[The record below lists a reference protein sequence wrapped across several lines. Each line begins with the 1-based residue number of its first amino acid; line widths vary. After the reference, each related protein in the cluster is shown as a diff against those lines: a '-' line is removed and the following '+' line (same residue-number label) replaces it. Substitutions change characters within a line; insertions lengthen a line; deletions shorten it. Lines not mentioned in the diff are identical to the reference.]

1 MMDFGYPIRMFCF
14 TGALLF
20 YSVLLV
26 RTKNISLIPQA
37 DKARIQDKQ
46 AYTKQFGKA
55 VAVISLAPA
64 VSGILWLT
72 GAVRRSIAFLV
83 LAFILCVWE
92 ATNIV
97 SKAE

>member
-1 MMDFGYPIRMFCF
+1 MDYGYAILMFCF
-14 TGALLF
+14 AGALLL
-20 YSVLLV
+20 YSVLLIK
-26 RTKNISLIPQA
+26 TKNISLIPQA

-55 VAVISLAPA
+55 VAIISLAPA

-83 LAFILCVWE
+83 LGFIICVWE
-92 ATNIV
+92 ATKIV

>member
-1 MMDFGYPIRMFCF
+1 MDFGFPILMFCF
-14 TGALLF
+14 SGALLL
-20 YSVLLV
+20 YSILLV
-26 RTKNISLIPQA
+26 KTKNIALIPHV
-37 DKARIQDKQ
+37 DKAKIQDKQ
-46 AYTKQFGKA
+46 AYAKQFGKA

-83 LAFILCVWE
+83 LGFILCVWE

-97 SKAE
+97 SKTEQ

>member
-1 MMDFGYPIRMFCF
+1 MDYGYAVLMFSIA
-14 TGALLF
+14 GALLL
-20 YSVLLV
+20 YSLILV
-26 RTKNISLIPQA
+26 KTKNISLVVQA

-46 AYTKQFGKA
+46 AYAKQFGKA

-83 LAFILCVWE
+83 LGFIICVWE
-92 ATNIV
+92 ATNLV

>member
-1 MMDFGYPIRMFCF
+1 MDFGYPILMFCF
-14 TGALLF
+14 AGALLL
-20 YSVLLV
+20 YSVILV
-26 RTKNISLIPQA
+26 KTKNIALIPQA

-46 AYTKQFGKA
+46 AYAKQFGKA

-83 LAFILCVWE
+83 LGFIICVWE
-92 ATNIV
+92 ATNLV
-97 SKAE
+97 SKAEK